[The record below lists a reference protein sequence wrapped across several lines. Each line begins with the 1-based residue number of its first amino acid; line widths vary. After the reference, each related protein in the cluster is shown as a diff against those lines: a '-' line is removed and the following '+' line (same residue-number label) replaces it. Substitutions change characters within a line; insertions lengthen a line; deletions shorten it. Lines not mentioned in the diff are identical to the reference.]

1 MLELMKAR
9 HSVRQY
15 KEQKKDLEK
24 LRSKKGWR
32 MLPLL
37 LVSLLLVSCKGNEVN
52 IKEVESET
60 TEIYI
65 SYAGEIQ
72 QFDTNAGLVK
82 NIENLIWLAPRG
94 GLNMELVGEDVSE
107 EYNPY
112 IYESTHLEA
121 EDSSDLIWVK
131 ILEDPSDSDKGE
143 GTSVPEKKDTL
154 AYIQQEDLYIAI
166 QNSDLQWQLWK
177 LAEYGDW
184 LEKEIRI
191 FLRVTTGMDF
201 YEWLN

>member
-1 MLELMKAR
+1 MEMLELMKAR

-37 LVSLLLVSCKGNEVN
+37 LV
-52 IKEVESET
+52 
-60 TEIYI
+60 YI

>member
-1 MLELMKAR
+1 MEMLELMKAR

-143 GTSVPEKKDTL
+143 GTSEKGQ
-154 AYIQQEDLYIAI
+154 AYR
-166 QNSDLQWQLWK
+166 K
-177 LAEYGDW
+177 R
-184 LEKEIRI
+184 KIRLHI
-191 FLRVTTGMDF
+191 FSRKTCISQSKILIYNGSF
-201 YEWLN
+201 GN